1 MKVSALTNSHPQR
14 QVMFEGSKKPKQ
26 RQASSHMS
34 PTGALNSSLAALMF
48 LAGVGM
54 TTLATSGCSGKN
66 SIMGPESPDKKELL
80 VEDTSE
86 VKNVQRTESELTGQT
101 LRRWGTDVLGLAL
114 PDGPIK
120 RFSFYDNLG
129 DATRTW
135 RLDPSRTDDGH
146 LAFIEEHTQEGC
158 PSVFTSRVLSPAPSG
173 DRLKS
178 EEMVTIDNPYT
189 NPNPNWMVSDTME
202 FSVENG
208 ELIQRLYN
216 GAGVRNSY
224 SDDPNS
230 DTAILQAIG
239 GYCNNFRFWTRNIH
253 DPEEAVYDR
262 PTQAMSR

>member
-26 RQASSHMS
+26 RQASGHMS

-146 LAFIEEHTQEGC
+146 LAFIEEFIQEGGI
-158 PSVFTSRVLSPAPSG
+158 PMYISRVLSPAPSG

-178 EEMVTIDNPYT
+178 EEMITTDNPYT
-189 NPNPNWMVSDTME
+189 SSDPNWSPAPTME
-202 FSVENG
+202 YSVEDG
-208 ELIQRLYN
+208 ELIRRAYN
-216 GAGVRNSY
+216 SSGVCNIY

-230 DTAILQAIG
+230 DDAILQAIG